1 MYRSLQLVRQLKKK
15 AADHSRNVDLLCKE
29 FAGLPEQS
37 RVLPPSL
44 DVPLTDYV
52 CPPMSERETELRV
65 RISTAIKDAQFAH
78 QEAKA
83 EAERASQNVR
93 ESNICYP
100 CLCYFAD

>member
-15 AADHSRNVDLLCKE
+15 AADHSRNVDSLCKE
-29 FAGLPEQS
+29 FASLPEQS

-44 DVPLTDYV
+44 DVPLADYV
-52 CPPMSERETELRV
+52 CPPMSEREAELRV
-65 RISTAIKDAQFAH
+65 RISSAIKDAQFAH

-93 ESNICYP
+93 GKQYMLLLP
-100 CLCYFAD
+100 ALLC